1 MKKTFL
7 NLVAVCG
14 FSLMAVNVYAD
25 QRTMGMD
32 MAGMKMEGM
41 DMDNM
46 PAKPASANNLSDGD
60 VRAVD
65 KENKSITLKHGRI
78 KSSTVEMG
86 PMTMQFA
93 VKDKAL
99 LSNVKVGDKVKF
111 TVENTDGTATV
122 TADRKSTRL
131 NSSN

>member
-1 MKKTFL
+1 MKKSLL
-7 NLVAVCG
+7 NLVAVCS
-14 FSLMAVNVYAD
+14 FSLLTMTAYAD
-25 QRTMGMD
+25 QSKGMD
-32 MAGMKMEGM
+32 MAGMKM
-41 DMDNM
+41 DNM
-46 PAKPASANNLSDGD
+46 PAKPTSATALSEGE
-60 VRAVD
+60 VRAID

-111 TVENTDGTATV
+111 TVENIDGTATV
-122 TADRKSTRL
+122 TTLSVSK
-131 NSSN
+131 

>member
-1 MKKTFL
+1 MKKSFL

-14 FSLMAVNVYAD
+14 LSILAVNVYAE
-25 QRTMGMD
+25 QGSKGMD

-41 DMDNM
+41 EMDKM
-46 PAKPASANNLSDGD
+46 PAKPANATSLSDGE
-60 VRAVD
+60 VRAVN

-93 VKDKAL
+93 AKDKAL

-111 TVENTDGTATV
+111 TVENIDGTATV
-122 TADRKSTRL
+122 TVLSIQK
-131 NSSN
+131 

>member
-1 MKKTFL
+1 
-7 NLVAVCG
+7 
-14 FSLMAVNVYAD
+14 
-25 QRTMGMD
+25 

-41 DMDNM
+41 QMDKM
-46 PAKPASANNLSDGD
+46 PAKPASATALSDGE

-111 TVENTDGTATV
+111 TVENIDGSPTV
-122 TADRKSTRL
+122 TVLSIHK
-131 NSSN
+131 

>member
-1 MKKTFL
+1 MKKSLL

-14 FSLMAVNVYAD
+14 FSLLTMSAYAD
-25 QRTMGMD
+25 QNSKGMD
-32 MAGMKMEGM
+32 RAGMK
-41 DMDNM
+41 MDNM
-46 PAKPASANNLSDGD
+46 PAKPASVTNLSDGE

-93 VKDKAL
+93 VKEKAL
-99 LSNVKVGDKVKF
+99 LTNVKVGDKVKF
-111 TVENTDGTATV
+111 TVENIEGTATV
-122 TADRKSTRL
+122 TALSVLK
-131 NSSN
+131 

>member
-1 MKKTFL
+1 MKKSLL

-14 FSLMAVNVYAD
+14 FSLLAVNAYAE
-25 QRTMGMD
+25 QGSTGMD

-41 DMDNM
+41 KMDKM
-46 PAKPASANNLSDGD
+46 PEKPASAITLSDGE

-65 KENKSITLKHGRI
+65 KENKKITLKHGRI

-93 VKDKAL
+93 VKDQAL
-99 LSNVKVGDKVKF
+99 LSNIKAGDKVKF
-111 TVENTDGTATV
+111 TVENLDGTATV
-122 TADRKSTRL
+122 TVLSIQK
-131 NSSN
+131 

>member
-1 MKKTFL
+1 MKKSFF

-14 FSLMAVNVYAD
+14 FSLLAVNAYAD
-25 QRTMGMD
+25 QGSKGMD
-32 MAGMKMEGM
+32 MAGMK
-41 DMDNM
+41 MDNM
-46 PAKPASANNLSDGD
+46 PAKPASATALSDGE
-60 VRAVD
+60 VKAVD

-111 TVENTDGTATV
+111 TVENINGTATV
-122 TADRKSTRL
+122 TALSVPK
-131 NSSN
+131 